1 MAARVRRMPLPPRRF
16 PSLMADAPTSCKQAF
31 DMMPTRFNKEAAKG
45 LNAIYQFDLS
55 GDGGGK
61 WHVIINNDTCEV
73 KEGPAAS
80 PSITISMTAQDYLDM
95 LSGKLNGQMAFMT
108 GKLRIAGDMG
118 LALRMQS
125 LFQQ

>member
-1 MAARVRRMPLPPRRF
+1 
-16 PSLMADAPTSCKQAF
+16 MADAATSCKQVFAE
-31 DMMPTRFNKEAAKG
+31 MPSRFNKEAANG

-61 WHVIINNDTCEV
+61 WHVIINNDACEV
-73 KEGPAAS
+73 KEGPHAS

-95 LSGKLNGQMAFMT
+95 ISGKLNGQMAFMT
-108 GKLRIAGDMG
+108 GKLKIAGDMG

-125 LFQQ
+125 LFQ

>member
-1 MAARVRRMPLPPRRF
+1 
-16 PSLMADAPTSCKQAF
+16 MADQPTSCKEAF

-45 LNAIYQFDLS
+45 LNAVYQFDLS

-61 WHVIINNDTCEV
+61 WNVVINNDACQV
-73 KEGPAAS
+73 HEGAAAS

-95 LSGKLNGQMAFMT
+95 LSGKLNGQVAFMS

-118 LALRMQS
+118 LALKMQS
-125 LFQQ
+125 LFQ

>member
-1 MAARVRRMPLPPRRF
+1 
-16 PSLMADAPTSCKQAF
+16 MADAPTSCKQAF
-31 DMMPTRFNKEAAKG
+31 EQMPSRFNKDAAKG
-45 LNAIYQFDLS
+45 LTAVYQFDLS

-61 WHVIINNDTCEV
+61 WNVSIKDEKCEV
-73 KEGPAAS
+73 KEGAAAS

-95 LSGKLNGQMAFMT
+95 LSGKLNGQVAFMS